1 MCEPRVGKWGGSG
14 VSVQGLVPSLSATLF
29 LDERRGMM
37 GGGQKHFH
45 PATEGRLLLPGQF
58 GAVLSIT
65 GLFWGEKIF
74 GKLELRSEAGPNG
87 LHNDLEPFSR
97 LSFPI

>member
-37 GGGQKHFH
+37 GRG
-45 PATEGRLLLPGQF
+45 AETLP
-58 GAVLSIT
+58 
-65 GLFWGEKIF
+65 
-74 GKLELRSEAGPNG
+74 PC
-87 LHNDLEPFSR
+87 H
-97 LSFPI
+97 